1 MAPTLPPALVERL
14 GQIAQAARNASQ
26 GEKGAIYES
35 ACRELGIG
43 LATLHRY
50 LNAVSVRPKRKQ
62 RADAKDYT
70 LPLEEAKLISAYQM
84 EHIRKNGKEMK
95 SLKAAVAE
103 LRECGEIVAGRIDP
117 GTGEIFRLSDSAIS
131 RALYGYGLH
140 LSQLLQPDPVNP
152 MKSPHP
158 NWCWQLDASLCV
170 LYKLPVKGRR
180 VEEIPS
186 HEYYKNK
193 LGKLAKVEHLL
204 VQRYLITDHASGTLF
219 MRYDLGGESAENL
232 CDLLIQAVLERP
244 GYPFHGAPNHLYVD
258 RASANRSAMFR
269 NLCQALG
276 ITLLYAQGARAKGQ
290 VEGSH
295 NIWEN
300 GFESGI
306 ALIPT
311 IATVSD
317 LNQIAT
323 TWMHWFNG
331 TQEHSRHGMT
341 RYAAWQLIAQ
351 DQLRRVAL
359 DEKELRL
366 LAREAPIER
375 PVQPHLTV
383 EYKGKAWD
391 VSDIPGLIVGQDI
404 LVCRSAY
411 DAEVAQVIRLDE
423 EGREVFHI
431 VHEKRRE
438 GSFRFFAD
446 AATVGLEHKRHADTP
461 AQTAR
466 KELALLATGAATLE
480 EDAAA
485 RKAKAP
491 KFGDRTNPYQAAQEY
506 QPPAWIPKKGA
517 DVAVPKPRIELPKL
531 ALPDLVVRLSA
542 AMGKAWNPAEF
553 YPRVKSWH
561 PDGAAEAEIPA
572 LAERLLRGEEAQP
585 VAQPPKLA
593 LVK

>member
-1 MAPTLPPALVERL
+1 MAPTLPPALIERL
-14 GQIAQAARNASQ
+14 GQIAQAALNAPHGQ
-26 GEKGAIYES
+26 KGAVYDA

-43 LATLHRY
+43 KATLHTY
-50 LNAVSVRPKRKQ
+50 LNAVSVRSKRKQ

-70 LPLEEAKLISAYQM
+70 LPLEEARLIAAYIL
-84 EHIRKNGKEMK
+84 EHIRKNGKMMK
-95 SLKAAVAE
+95 SLKAAVRE
-103 LRECGEIVAGRIDP
+103 LRECGEIIAGRVDP
-117 GTGEIFRLSDSAIS
+117 ETGEIFRLSDSAIS
-131 RALYGYGLH
+131 RALTGYGLH
-140 LSQLLQPDPVNP
+140 PTQLLQPDPVNP

-158 NWCWQLDASLCV
+158 NWCWQIDASLCV

-204 VQRYLITDHASGTLF
+204 VQRYLVTDHYSGTLF
-219 MRYDLGGESAENL
+219 VRYDLGGESAENL

-244 GYPFHGAPNHLYVD
+244 GYPFHGAPNFLHVD
-258 RASANRSAMFR
+258 RASANRSAMYR

-276 ITLLYAQGARAKGQ
+276 ISLIFAQGARAKGQ

-306 ALIPT
+306 ALVPS
-311 IATVSD
+311 IATVDD
-317 LNQIAT
+317 LNRLAT

-341 RYAAWQLIAQ
+341 RYAAWQTITQ
-351 DQLRRVAL
+351 EQLRRVAL

-375 PVQPHLTV
+375 PVQPYLTV
-383 EYKGKAWD
+383 EYKGKTWD
-391 VSDIPGLIVGQDI
+391 VSDIPDLIVGQDI
-404 LVCRSAY
+404 LICRSAY
-411 DAEVAQVIRLDE
+411 DAGTAQVVRLDE
-423 EGREVFHI
+423 EGREVFHL
-431 VHEKRRE
+431 VHEKQRDE
-438 GSFRFFAD
+438 ESGFFVG
-446 AATVGLEHKRHADTP
+446 AATIGLEHKRHADTP
-461 AQTAR
+461 AQQAR
-466 KELALLATGAATLE
+466 KELSLIATGTATAK

-491 KFGDRTNPYQAAQEY
+491 KFDDRINPYKAAQEY
-506 QPPAWIPKKGA
+506 QPPHYLPKQGA
-517 DVAVPKPRIELPKL
+517 EVATPKPKLELAKL
-531 ALPDLVVRLSA
+531 PLPDLVVRLSA
-542 AMGKAWNPAEF
+542 HMGKAWDAPEF

-561 PDGAAEAEIPA
+561 PDGAAETEIPA

-585 VAQPPKLA
+585 SARPKLA
-593 LVK
+593 VVK